1 MMRDVLMI
9 IMGGTVVLIGWVIGT
24 TMGEQ
29 RRASEAMPYR
39 AKLVVERSI

>member
-24 TMGEQ
+24 TMQ
-29 RRASEAMPYR
+29 QDRRTAEPVPYR